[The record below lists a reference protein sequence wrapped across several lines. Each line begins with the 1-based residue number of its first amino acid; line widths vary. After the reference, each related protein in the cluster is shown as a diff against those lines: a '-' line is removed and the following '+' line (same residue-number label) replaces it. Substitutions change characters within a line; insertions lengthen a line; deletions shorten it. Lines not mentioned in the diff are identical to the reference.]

1 MEPMPTTLVTEACRL
16 IEETDDRIPTAP
28 ELARALDVSPD
39 QLRRAFTRTLGV
51 TPRQYG
57 DTLRRERL
65 RERLR
70 GNGNVTGAL
79 FEAGYGS
86 TSRLYE
92 GAHDHLGMTPASYK
106 AGGAGTTIAYTVADS
121 QLGALLVAATERGLC
136 KIDIGDDAATLE
148 EDLADEFHR
157 AELVRDDAG
166 LAAIVEDVV
175 GRIDGRDP
183 GGALPLDVL
192 GTAFQ
197 RRVWEELRR
206 IPVGEVRT
214 YGEVAAAVGSPGAS
228 RAVGS
233 ACGANPVPVV
243 VPCHRV
249 VPASGGIGN
258 YGLGPARKRRLL
270 QVEGAEPAVSPAR

>member
-1 MEPMPTTLVTEACRL
+1 MDPMPTTLVAEACRL
-16 IEETDDRIPTAP
+16 IEATDDRIPTAP
-28 ELARALDVSPD
+28 ELAEALDVSPD

-70 GNGNVTGAL
+70 GNGDVTGAL

-106 AGGAGTTIAYTVADS
+106 AGGAGATIAFTVADS
-121 QLGALLVAATERGLC
+121 PLGPVLVAATERGLC
-136 KIDIGDDAATLE
+136 KIDIGDDASTLE
-148 EDLADEFHR
+148 DDLAEEFHG
-157 AELVRDDAG
+157 ADLVRDDAG
-166 LAAIVEDVV
+166 LAAVVEDVV

-183 GGALPLDVL
+183 AGALPLDVL

-214 YGEVAAAVGSPGAS
+214 YGEVAAAVGSPAAS

-270 QVEGAEPAVSPAR
+270 EAESAEAVSPAR

>member
-1 MEPMPTTLVTEACRL
+1 MDTMPTTLVAEACRL
-16 IEETDDRIPTAP
+16 IEATDDRIPTAP
-28 ELARALDVSPD
+28 ELAQALDVSPD

-57 DTLRRERL
+57 DTLRRQRL

-106 AGGAGTTIAYTVADS
+106 SGGAGTTIAYTVADS
-121 QLGALLVAATERGLC
+121 PLGALLVAATQRGLC

-157 AELVRDDAG
+157 ADLVRDDPG

-183 GGALPLDVL
+183 ADALPLDVL

-270 QVEGAEPAVSPAR
+270 QAEGAEPTVSPAR